1 MKLAFYIVLASL
13 WAVLTPQA
21 EVHNGSAAAPMSP
34 IDRGKGLHDRALG
47 IVQAERARAKQALC
61 PKAMTTLDVNECYSA
76 EVAKTDANYTNLVRT
91 LGILLRSGEETGN
104 AAPARI
110 PFDDAE
116 DAWHGYRQS
125 ACHAA
130 GTQYEGGTIRPSIE
144 MSCSLTLTRHHMD
157 ELWELYSDL
166 GTL

>member
-1 MKLAFYIVLASL
+1 MNAAFYILMICLSTVA
-13 WAVLTPQA
+13 APQA
-21 EVHNGSAAAPMSP
+21 EVHKGPTTTPLNP
-34 IDRGKGLHDRALG
+34 IDRDKGLHDRALG
-47 IVQAERARAKQALC
+47 MVQAERARAKQPLC
-61 PKAMTTLDVNECYSA
+61 PKAMTTLDVNKCYSA
-76 EVAKTDANYTNLVRT
+76 EVAKTDANYTKLVRT

-116 DAWHGYRQS
+116 DTWHRYRES

-130 GTQYEGGTIRPSIE
+130 GAQYEGGTIRPSIE
-144 MSCSLTLTRHHMD
+144 MGCILTLTRHHMD